1 MEDDSLVQAMR
12 YELDQ
17 FEINQVQI
25 LIERPKNCSFIRTKW
40 VLRNKMDEH
49 EKVILNDARLV
60 AQVYLQQE
68 CIDYNETFDP
78 VARLESIRISL
89 AYASFNTFF

>member
-1 MEDDSLVQAMR
+1 
-12 YELDQ
+12 
-17 FEINQVQI
+17 
-25 LIERPKNCSFIRTKW
+25 
-40 VLRNKMDEH
+40 MDEH